1 VAINPLF
8 AKIKLLKISPDYRRH
23 VTSIRYCVNS
33 LHLDHNSVKM
43 IKRCLPFALL
53 YALLLGAEVN
63 AQNITPLPRSLPE
76 TEGVSSAGISRF
88 LEAAA
93 KSKVEFHS
101 FMFLRHGKVIAEGWW
116 DPYKPDLKHAIY
128 SVSKSFT
135 STAVGFAVSE
145 GRLSVND
152 KVVSFFPGE
161 LPKNVSPHLAAMT
174 VRDLLNM
181 VEGQEPD
188 PTGAV
193 TGTNGDWVR
202 GFFALPVVHEPGTR
216 FLYNTLGVYVL
227 SAIVQKVTGQK
238 VIDYLT
244 PRLFQP
250 LGIRGTDWEVSP
262 QGINT
267 GGWGIRLK
275 TEDMAKF
282 GQLYLQK
289 GNWNGR
295 QLLPKQWIKDAV
307 TSRSDEGPAW
317 AQHTPKD
324 SSDWRQGYGYLIWRC
339 RHNAFRADGAD
350 GQFIIVMPDQD
361 AVIAVTCE
369 THDMQVE
376 LNLLWDYLL
385 TAIHNGGPLPA
396 DKSAEA
402 VLKRQ
407 LAALALP
414 LPPKVADAALAATIS
429 GKTFHLTSNATHLTA
444 LSFAFTGDKC
454 AVSFNTDTAAYKI
467 VFGRGKWT
475 IGETGR
481 RGPAISSVTAGIPGR
496 PLSRVAGSYSWTD
509 GNTLELVLRYIE
521 SPHTQTILC
530 HFAGNGLSA
539 EIGNSFDWEGK
550 KMVVTGQLR

>member
-1 VAINPLF
+1 MSHRSLLF
-8 AKIKLLKISPDYRRH
+8 VL
-23 VTSIRYCVNS
+23 S
-33 LHLDHNSVKM
+33 L
-43 IKRCLPFALL
+43 A
-53 YALLLGAEVN
+53 ALLLGAEVN
-63 AQNITPLPRSLPE
+63 AQNTGALPRSLPE
-76 TEGVSSAGISRF
+76 TESVSSAGISSF
-88 LEAAA
+88 LQAAA
-93 KSKVEFHS
+93 ESKIEFHS

-145 GRLSVND
+145 GRLKVSD
-152 KVVSFFPGE
+152 KVVSFFPDK
-161 LPKNVSPHLAAMT
+161 LPANVSPYLAEMT
-174 VRDLLNM
+174 VKDLLNM

-188 PTGAV
+188 PTGVV
-193 TGTNGDWVR
+193 TGTYGDWVK
-202 GFFALPVVHEPGTR
+202 GFFALPIVHEPGTR

-238 VIDYLT
+238 EIDYLT
-244 PRLFQP
+244 PRLFRP

-289 GNWNGR
+289 GKWGGR
-295 QLLPKQWIKDAV
+295 QILPESWVADAV

-324 SSDWRQGYGYLIWRC
+324 SSDWKQGYGYLLWRC

-361 AVIAVTCE
+361 AVVAITCE

-376 LNLLWDYLL
+376 LNLIWNYLL
-385 TAIHNGGPLPA
+385 PAIHNDPLPA
-396 DKSAEA
+396 DKNAAEA
-402 VLKRQ
+402 LQRQ
-407 LAALALP
+407 LASLALP
-414 LPPKVADAALAATIS
+414 LPPKVADAPLAASIS
-429 GKTFHLTSNATHLTA
+429 GKTFQIASNAAHLTA
-444 LSFAFTGDKC
+444 LSFAFKGDNCSVTFK
-454 AVSFNTDTAAYKI
+454 TDTAAYKI
-467 VFGRGKWT
+467 AFGSGKWA
-475 IGETGR
+475 IGETDR
-481 RGPAISSVTAGIPGR
+481 RGPAISSFTASIPGR
-496 PLSRVAGSYSWTD
+496 PLSRVAGSYSWID
-509 GNTLELVLRYIE
+509 GNTLQLVLRYIE

-530 HFAGNGLSA
+530 HFDGNGLSA
-539 EIGNSFDWEGK
+539 EISNSFDWGAK
-550 KMVVTGQLR
+550 KLVVTGQQAQP